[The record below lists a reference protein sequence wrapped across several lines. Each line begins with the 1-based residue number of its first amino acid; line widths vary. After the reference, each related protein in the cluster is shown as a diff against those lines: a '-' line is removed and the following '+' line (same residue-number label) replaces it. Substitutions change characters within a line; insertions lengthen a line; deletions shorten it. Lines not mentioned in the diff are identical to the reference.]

1 MIKPFL
7 RFFSLLACF
16 LFIVNYCQSQDL
28 LRNYDLTSVKVDKL
42 SDADIAKLKQQ
53 LDAAGISE
61 QQAEQIAISKG
72 MPVTE
77 VQKLRARLQ
86 QLSTT
91 TPTQPNN
98 QFNQNNQN
106 ILDTSI

>member
-1 MIKPFL
+1 MKPFL

-16 LFIVNYCQSQDL
+16 FLIVNYCQAQDL
-28 LRNYDLTSVKVDKL
+28 LRNYDLTTVKVDKL

-53 LDAAGISE
+53 LDAAGITE

-72 MPVTE
+72 MSVTE

-86 QLSTT
+86 QVAVNA
-91 TPTQPNN
+91 PTQQNTQQMPNN
-98 QFNQNNQN
+98 V
-106 ILDTSI
+106 